1 MSVTT
6 PPSPPSRPADRRVAL
21 QRVEAFLALARQA
34 AAPLDDA
41 RTSVAA
47 AATARARRLGAER
60 LTSLPLSAIKDVT
73 AGNLRLG
80 AIEAAGISDVG
91 TLLRYDE
98 HTLDTQV
105 PGVGPQ
111 TAAQA
116 LAAARRLAQ
125 AVAGQV
131 RVLPDPGAPDADGEA
146 LLAALHRLDH
156 LWRSTGGAIAHATE
170 ARARLEPHQRVLAD
184 APGRVAWTFAGK
196 ERKAAVQAAA
206 DDVVVVLDSPYGTT
220 ITAQLQQ
227 ALQAVVSYR
236 PLAGAPL
243 WADYVARGADYA
255 AMLDRA
261 QVGVAAS
268 RADERGGLAA
278 DVADA
283 VEATT
288 VDLTGLTASLR
299 GYQEFGVK
307 YVVAQRRVLLG
318 DEMGLGKTLQALGAM
333 THLRN
338 VDGAR
343 HFLVV
348 SPASII
354 ENWNREA
361 GARSDLA
368 PHLLHG
374 PRRDEVLQRWH
385 ADGGVAITSYETLRT
400 ITCPPD
406 LKPSLLVVDEA
417 HFVKNPSAARSKAVD
432 QWAAWCDRVLL
443 MTGTALENRLEEL
456 TRLVGMAQPEVA
468 AGLGAQRE
476 ALVAA
481 DAGAFREKLSP
492 VYLRRSQEE
501 VLAELPERID
511 VQEWV
516 TLTPVDATAYR
527 EAVMAGE
534 MMAIR
539 QAATLGD
546 RVSRSAKLARLA
558 ELFDAYRAD
567 GEKVI
572 VFSFFRSV
580 LDAAIAVAGEA
591 ETITGDVA
599 PAERLAVIDRFSSR
613 PGFGVI
619 ACQIDAAGVGLNLQA
634 ASAVVLM
641 EPQWKPSTEAQA
653 VARAHRMGQTRRVV
667 VHRMLARDTADE
679 ALTALL
685 AEKQR
690 VFDTYADRSALAE
703 ASSAAVDVSESSL
716 VALVLERERARF
728 GLDGP
733 PIPLEDPP
741 TDRPAGSDAQPAAA
755 AP

>member
-1 MSVTT
+1 M
-6 PPSPPSRPADRRVAL
+6 ADRMADRDVAR

-41 RTSVAA
+41 RTAVAA

-60 LTSLPLSAIKDVT
+60 LTALPLDAVRDVT
-73 AGNLRLG
+73 GGNLRLS
-80 AIEAAGISDVG
+80 AIEKVGITDVG

-116 LAAARRLAQ
+116 LAAARRLAE
-125 AVAGQV
+125 AVQGQV
-131 RVLPDPGAPDADGEA
+131 RVLPDPSAPDADGEA
-146 LLAALHRLDH
+146 LLAALRRLEH
-156 LWRSTGGAIAHATE
+156 LWRTTSAPVTYATE
-170 ARARLEPHQRVLAD
+170 ARARLEPHARTLAE
-184 APGRVAWTFAGK
+184 APGRLRWAFAG
-196 ERKAAVQAAA
+196 RDAKAAVQAAA
-206 DDVVVVLDSPYGTT
+206 DDVVVVLDSPYGAT
-220 ITAQLQQ
+220 ITAQLQA
-227 ALQAVVSYR
+227 ALQAVVAYQ
-236 PLAGAPL
+236 PLAGAAL
-243 WADYVARGADYA
+243 WADYQARGADYA
-255 AMLDRA
+255 AMLERA
-261 QVGVAAS
+261 QVGVAAG
-268 RADERGGLAA
+268 RADQHGGLAA
-278 DVADA
+278 EVADA

-288 VDLTGLTASLR
+288 VDLTGLAASLR

-338 VDGAR
+338 ADGAR

-354 ENWNREA
+354 ENWHRETT
-361 GARSDLA
+361 GRSDLA
-368 PHLLHG
+368 AHLLHG
-374 PRRDEVLQRWH
+374 PRREEVLATWH

-406 LKPSLLVVDEA
+406 LKPELLVVDEA
-417 HFVKNPSAARSKAVD
+417 HFAKNPSAARSRSVD

-456 TRLVGMAQPEVA
+456 TRLVGLAQPAVA

-481 DAGAFREKLSP
+481 DPDAFRERLSP
-492 VYLRRSQEE
+492 VYLRRNQEE
-501 VLAELPERID
+501 VLAELPERIE

-516 TLTPVDATAYR
+516 TLTPVDAAAYR
-527 EAVMAGE
+527 EAVVAGE
-534 MMAIR
+534 MMAMR

-546 RVSRSAKLARLA
+546 RTSPSAKLERLG
-558 ELFDAYRAD
+558 ELLDAYRES
-567 GEKVI
+567 GEKVL

-580 LDAAIAVAGEA
+580 LDQVVARAGEA

-599 PAERLAVIDRFSSR
+599 PAERLAVIDRFSAR

-653 VARAHRMGQTRRVV
+653 IARAHRMGQTRRVV
-667 VHRMLARDTADE
+667 VHRLLARDAVDE
-679 ALTALL
+679 ALVAIL
-685 AEKQR
+685 AEKQQL
-690 VFDTYADRSALAE
+690 FDAYADRSALAE
-703 ASSAAVDVSESSL
+703 ATGAAVNVSETSL
-716 VALVLERERARF
+716 VALVLARERARL
-728 GLDGP
+728 GLDDAPAADG
-733 PIPLEDPP
+733 DVA
-741 TDRPAGSDAQPAAA
+741 AGSTSPV
-755 AP
+755 P

>member
-1 MSVTT
+1 M
-6 PPSPPSRPADRRVAL
+6 ADRMADRDVAR

-41 RTSVAA
+41 RTAVAA

-60 LTSLPLSAIKDVT
+60 LTALPLDAVRDVT
-73 AGNLRLG
+73 GGNLRLS
-80 AIEAAGISDVG
+80 AIEKVGITDVG

-116 LAAARRLAQ
+116 LAAARRLAE
-125 AVAGQV
+125 AVQGQV
-131 RVLPDPGAPDADGEA
+131 RVLPDPSAPDADGEA
-146 LLAALHRLDH
+146 LLAALRRLEH
-156 LWRSTGGAIAHATE
+156 LWRTTSAPVTYATE
-170 ARARLEPHQRVLAD
+170 ARARLEPHARTLAE
-184 APGRVAWTFAGK
+184 APGRLRWAFAG
-196 ERKAAVQAAA
+196 RDAKAAVQAAA
-206 DDVVVVLDSPYGTT
+206 DDVVVVLDSPYGAT
-220 ITAQLQQ
+220 ITAQLQA
-227 ALQAVVSYR
+227 ALQAVVAYQ
-236 PLAGAPL
+236 PLAGAAL
-243 WADYVARGADYA
+243 WADYQARGADYA
-255 AMLDRA
+255 AMLERA
-261 QVGVAAS
+261 QVGVAAG
-268 RADERGGLAA
+268 RADQHGGLAA
-278 DVADA
+278 EVADA

-288 VDLTGLTASLR
+288 VDLTGLAASLR

-338 VDGAR
+338 ADGAR

-354 ENWNREA
+354 ENWHRETT
-361 GARSDLA
+361 GRSDLA
-368 PHLLHG
+368 AHLLHG
-374 PRRDEVLQRWH
+374 PRREEVLATWH

-406 LKPSLLVVDEA
+406 LKPELLVVDEA
-417 HFVKNPSAARSKAVD
+417 HFAKNPSAARSRSVD

-456 TRLVGMAQPEVA
+456 TRLVGLAQPAVA

-481 DAGAFREKLSP
+481 DPDAFRERLSP
-492 VYLRRSQEE
+492 VYLRRNQEE
-501 VLAELPERID
+501 VLAELPERIE

-516 TLTPVDATAYR
+516 TLTPVDAAAYR
-527 EAVMAGE
+527 EAVVAGE
-534 MMAIR
+534 MMAMR

-546 RVSRSAKLARLA
+546 RTSPSAKLERLG
-558 ELFDAYRAD
+558 ELLDAYRES
-567 GEKVI
+567 GEKVL

-580 LDAAIAVAGEA
+580 LDQVVARAGEA

-599 PAERLAVIDRFSSR
+599 PAERLAVIDRFSAR

-653 VARAHRMGQTRRVV
+653 IARAHRMGQTRRVV
-667 VHRMLARDTADE
+667 VHRLLARDAVDE
-679 ALTALL
+679 ALVAIL
-685 AEKQR
+685 AEKQQL
-690 VFDTYADRSALAE
+690 FDAYADRSALAE
-703 ASSAAVDVSESSL
+703 ATGAAVDVSETSL
-716 VALVLERERARF
+716 VALVLARERARL
-728 GLDGP
+728 GLDDAPAADG
-733 PIPLEDPP
+733 DVA
-741 TDRPAGSDAQPAAA
+741 AGSTSPV
-755 AP
+755 P

>member
-1 MSVTT
+1 MVA
-6 PPSPPSRPADRRVAL
+6 PVPSPSPVLPADRRVAQ

-34 AAPLDDA
+34 AAPLEDA
-41 RTSVAA
+41 RAAVAA

-60 LTSLPLSAIKDVT
+60 LAAMPLDAVRDVT
-73 AGNLRLG
+73 GGNLRLT
-80 AIEAAGISDVG
+80 AIEKAGIGDVG

-116 LAAARRLAQ
+116 LAAARRLAG
-125 AVAGQV
+125 AVQGQV
-131 RVLPDPGAPDADGEA
+131 RVLPDPASPDADGEA
-146 LLAALHRLDH
+146 LLAALHRLEH
-156 LWRSTGGAIAHATE
+156 LWRTTSAAVAHAAD
-170 ARARLEPHQRVLAD
+170 ARARLEPHALTLAE
-184 APGRVAWTFAGK
+184 APGRLRWAFTDKQA
-196 ERKAAVQAAA
+196 KASVQAAA
-206 DDVVVVLDSPYGTT
+206 DDVVVVLDSPYGAT
-220 ITAQLQQ
+220 ITGQLQA
-227 ALQAVVSYR
+227 ALQSVVAYQ
-236 PLAGAPL
+236 PLGGPAL
-243 WADYVARGADYA
+243 WVDYQTRGADYA
-255 AMLDRA
+255 AMLERA
-261 QVGVAAS
+261 QVGVAA
-268 RADERGGLAA
+268 RRGDQHGGLAA
-278 DVADA
+278 AVAEA
-283 VEATT
+283 VEATS
-288 VDLTGLTASLR
+288 VDLTGLNASLR

-333 THLRN
+333 AHLRN

-354 ENWNREA
+354 ENWHRETSR
-361 GARSDLA
+361 RSDLA
-368 PHLLHG
+368 THLLHG
-374 PRRDEVLQRWH
+374 PNRAAVLASWH

-400 ITCPPD
+400 ITCPAD
-406 LKPSLLVVDEA
+406 LEPELLVVDEA

-456 TRLVGMAQPEVA
+456 TRLVGIAQPEVA
-468 AGLGAQRE
+468 AGLGGQRE
-476 ALVAA
+476 SLVAA
-481 DAGAFREKLSP
+481 DTDAFRERLSP
-492 VYLRRSQEE
+492 VYLRRNQEE

-516 TLTPVDATAYR
+516 SLTPVDAAAYR
-527 EAVMAGE
+527 NAVVAGE
-534 MMAIR
+534 MMAMR

-546 RVSRSAKLARLA
+546 RSSPSAKLARLA
-558 ELFDAYRAD
+558 ELFDAYREN

-580 LDAAIAVAGEA
+580 LDAVVGLAGTA
-591 ETITGDVA
+591 ESITGDVA
-599 PAERLAVIDRFSSR
+599 PAERLAVIDRFSAQ

-667 VHRMLARDTADE
+667 VHRLLARESVDE
-679 ALTALL
+679 ALVAVL
-685 AEKQR
+685 AEKQKL
-690 VFDTYADRSALAE
+690 FDAYADRSALTE
-703 ASSAAVDVSESSL
+703 VSGAAVDVSDSSL
-716 VALVLERERARF
+716 VALVLARERARL
-728 GLDGP
+728 GLDTGP
-733 PIPLEDPP
+733 E
-741 TDRPAGSDAQPAAA
+741 PAAGA
-755 AP
+755 APALGAEPAPGG